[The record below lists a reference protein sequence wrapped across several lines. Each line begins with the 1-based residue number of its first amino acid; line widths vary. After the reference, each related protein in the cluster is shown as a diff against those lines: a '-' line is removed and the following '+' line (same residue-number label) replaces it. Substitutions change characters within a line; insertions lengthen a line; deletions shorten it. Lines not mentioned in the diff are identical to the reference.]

1 MGRFRAAP
9 YAKALHAVVLSSAP
23 EREEGVTADLER
35 LSQAF
40 AAVPDL
46 NRVLVTPVVAPEV
59 KAVIL
64 DQVLDALAI
73 EEPTRRFIHVVQRH
87 YRTEHLA
94 KILDAYSGLV
104 DRRHGRVHAR
114 VEIASPLQ
122 ERERRAIV
130 DALSR
135 VTEAAVFADFEHSPE
150 LLAGFRATVGSRV
163 FDGSLTGQLEQL
175 RRNIASEQF
184 Q

>member
-9 YAKALHAVVLSSAP
+9 YAKALHEVVLDSAP
-23 EREEGVTADLER
+23 EREEGVTTDLER
-35 LSQAF
+35 LSRAF

-46 NRVLVTPVVAPEV
+46 HRVLVTPVVAPDV
-59 KAVIL
+59 KAAIL
-64 DQVLDALAI
+64 EEVLDALAI

-87 YRTEHLA
+87 YRTEHLDQ
-94 KILDAYSGLV
+94 ILLAYRGLV
-104 DRRHGRVHAR
+104 DRRHGRVRAR
-114 VEIASPLQ
+114 VEIATPAD

-130 DALSR
+130 EALSR
-135 VTEAAVFADFEHSPE
+135 ITESVVFADFEHAPE

-163 FDGSLTGQLEQL
+163 FDGSLVGQLEQL
-175 RRNIASEQF
+175 RRSITSEQI